1 MRSHRSPGRV
11 RLWVRNG
18 WIGTALLSVALLS
31 ATPTSAAEPSAYE
44 VGVAAFEVG
53 EFAAAYAA
61 WLPLA
66 HGGDADAQRNIALL
80 LQTGRGVSQDR
91 GAAFYWYRLAA
102 EAGDA
107 AAANSIAMMYLAG
120 EGLASDY
127 IAAQAW
133 LLRAAESGFAPA
145 LYNLGLLY
153 ERGLGVDL
161 NDRTALGWYVLAAEA
176 GQPGAIDRVVA
187 TRNRL
192 QRFGGTPG
200 DSPQAR
206 LSAELSWA
214 IVRGLTA
221 GEQPAPANF
230 PAPPETMPEPARP
243 GLLGA
248 LEPPAPALLVAEA
261 ADSRRGL
268 NRIALADRARV
279 GVAAISRS
287 DWAAALSALY
297 EPAIGGDADAQY
309 LIGMLYAEGRGI
321 EPDPAAAVAWW
332 AQAATQGHAGAA
344 AEVERLGAQLD
355 PDQFERAIRLW
366 AARTTPD
373 PAVGIAEAT
382 LRP

>member
-1 MRSHRSPGRV
+1 MRNHRSPGRV
-11 RLWVRNG
+11 RLWARNG
-18 WIGTALLSVALLS
+18 WIGTALLSVALLP

-127 IAAQAW
+127 VAAQAW

-176 GQPGAIDRVVA
+176 GQPGGIDRVVA

-192 QRFGGTPG
+192 QRLGSTPG
-200 DSPQAR
+200 DSPQSR

-221 GEQPAPANF
+221 GEQPIRANF
-230 PAPPETMPEPARP
+230 PPETPPEAVRP

-268 NRIALADRARV
+268 NRIALADRARA

-287 DWAAALSALY
+287 DWATALNALY
-297 EPAIGGDADAQY
+297 GPAIGGDAEAQY
-309 LIGMLYAEGRGI
+309 LIGTLYAEGRGV
-321 EPDPAAAVAWW
+321 EPDSAAAVAWW

-355 PDQFERAIRLW
+355 PDQLDRAIRLW
-366 AARTTPD
+366 AARTTHD
-373 PAVGIAEAT
+373 PAAGTAETT